1 MKIADKN
8 IQKKPHVIGNGIFGG
23 EIAISN
29 YVHHTLIRI
38 KKAKHI
44 KILRHIKFRKYTKQS
59 DRFDHKGIILV
70 LHEYAL

>member
-8 IQKKPHVIGNGIFGG
+8 IQQKPHVIGNGIFGD

-29 YVHHTLIRI
+29 YVHHTLMRI
-38 KKAKHI
+38 KKANHI
-44 KILRHIKFRKYTKQS
+44 KILRHIMFRKYTKQS
-59 DRFDHKGIILV
+59 DRFDHNGIILV